1 MRVNT
6 ILGVGLISSDPKGS
20 AKGEGNLLVIT
31 DGEVRRSGH
40 GKRLDTSILLTVNDV
55 D

>member
-1 MRVNT
+1 MIT
-6 ILGVGLISSDPKGS
+6 IPRVGLISYDTRGS

-40 GKRLDTSILLTVNDV
+40 GKRLDTSLLLTVNDV